1 MLEAMGLRQAVMEKL
16 KEAMKAKDE
25 VRVRTL
31 RLLNA
36 ALLELEKSGQEVTE
50 ERELQV
56 VLTSVKKRRE
66 AIEQYEKAG
75 RQDLAEQEK
84 AELQVLEEF
93 LPKQLS
99 EEELRREIARIIE
112 EVGATSIKD
121 FGRVMQAAMKVL
133 RGKAEGKQ
141 VQQVVRQ
148 LLSSE

>member
-1 MLEAMGLRQAVMEKL
+1 V
-16 KEAMKAKDE
+16 
-25 VRVRTL
+25 
-31 RLLNA
+31 
-36 ALLELEKSGQEVTE
+36 S
-50 ERELQV
+50 
-56 VLTSVKKRRE
+56 
-66 AIEQYEKAG
+66 G

-99 EEELRREIARIIE
+99 EEELRREITRIIA
-112 EVGATSIKD
+112 EVGATSMKD

-148 LLSSE
+148 LLGNE

>member
-1 MLEAMGLRQAVMEKL
+1 MGLRQAVMEKL

-50 ERELQV
+50 DRELQV

-75 RQDLAEQEK
+75 RQDLVEQEK

-99 EEELRREIARIIE
+99 REELRQEVARIIE

-121 FGRVMQAAMKVL
+121 CGRVMQAAMKVL

>member
-1 MLEAMGLRQAVMEKL
+1 MGLRQAVMEKL

-50 ERELQV
+50 DRELQV

-75 RQDLAEQEK
+75 RQDLVEQEK

-99 EEELRREIARIIE
+99 REELRQEVARIIE

>member
-1 MLEAMGLRQAVMEKL
+1 MGLRQAVMEKL

-50 ERELQV
+50 DRELQV

-99 EEELRREIARIIE
+99 EEELRQEIARIIE

-133 RGKAEGKQ
+133 RGKAEGKH

>member
-1 MLEAMGLRQAVMEKL
+1 MGLRQAVMEKL